1 MSVGSAI
8 GTRVLGDRDRVCYWD
23 ILSGR
28 SSWDLQCKIWNCS
41 GDLGFWAGI
50 TIIENANASRFNA
63 PPTVPRVGPLEAKSK
78 EPSRQRSWRRV
89 VVFMI
94 NAITAWILSW
104 CCAVFVI
111 KYKIA
116 NSVNTTTQ
124 ARILANLDFPNSF
137 IGKSLR
143 PNRVISA
150 CLAEVIVF
158 NVRQCSILVPEYQ
171 LKARNYRVAVGL
183 APHGEL
189 VEIVT
194 RLVAVRLKVI
204 CDSIIVIWSTTRYL
218 ILRQRSGLVHKKQ

>member
-28 SSWDLQCKIWNCS
+28 SSWDLKCKIWNCS

-63 PPTVPRVGPLEAKSK
+63 PSTVIDEPLEAKSK

-89 VVFMI
+89 FVFII
-94 NAITAWILSW
+94 NAITAWTWILSW
-104 CCAVFVI
+104 CCAIFVI

-116 NSVNTTTQ
+116 NSVNTTTP
-124 ARILANLDFPNSF
+124 ARILANLDFRNHF

-158 NVRQCSILVPEYQ
+158 NVRQCSKFMPEYQ
-171 LKARNYRVAVGL
+171 LR
-183 APHGEL
+183 PEIL
-189 VEIVT
+189 VSEEV
-194 RLVAVRLKVI
+194 
-204 CDSIIVIWSTTRYL
+204 
-218 ILRQRSGLVHKKQ
+218 LRHYVNL

>member
-8 GTRVLGDRDRVCYWD
+8 GTWVLGDRDRVCYWD

-63 PPTVPRVGPLEAKSK
+63 PSTVIDEPLEAKSK

-104 CCAVFVI
+104 CCAVFEI

-116 NSVNTTTQ
+116 NSVITR
-124 ARILANLDFPNSF
+124 AAPANWDFRNHF

-143 PNRVISA
+143 PNRVIRGR
-150 CLAEVIVF
+150 LAEVIVF
-158 NVRQCSILVPEYQ
+158 NIRKCSIFVPEYQ
-171 LKARNYRVAVGL
+171 LKARNSRVGGVI
-183 APHGEL
+183 APLRKL

-204 CDSIIVIWSTTRYL
+204 CDSNIVRWSTPRYL
-218 ILRQRSGLVHKKQ
+218 ILRQRSGLVRKKQ